1 MFLYVI
7 GVEMTGL
14 TQFSFCFKFYLR
26 AVSRYEE
33 VALIVINY
41 WICYVLNQ

>member
-14 TQFSFCFKFYLR
+14 TQFSFYLR